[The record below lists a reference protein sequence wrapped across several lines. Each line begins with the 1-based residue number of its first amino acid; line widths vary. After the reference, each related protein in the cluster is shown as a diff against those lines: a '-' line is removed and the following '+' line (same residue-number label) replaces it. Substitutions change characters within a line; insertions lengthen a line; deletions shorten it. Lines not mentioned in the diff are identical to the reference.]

1 MFVEIIRCI
10 RERGE
15 LALALRGGTHVAT
28 VAEVEVSRST
38 GAVRVKRLTCAHD
51 CGLIVNPDG
60 LRGTIS
66 ANLIQSMSRVL
77 KEEVT
82 FDRNN
87 VTSVDWLGYR
97 VAQASD
103 IPEIDIVMIN
113 HPELPPGGACNQ

>member
-82 FDRNN
+82 LTATMSP
-87 VTSVDWLGYR
+87 VWTGSG
-97 VAQASD
+97 
-103 IPEIDIVMIN
+103 IV
-113 HPELPPGGACNQ
+113 LPRRQTFRRSISS